1 MINGILATMSGIK
14 DQTQID
20 EMRQRLY
27 QRGATLPEKSIRHDL
42 SKSATATKPKWDVET
57 EQPHEKKKGDTD
69 PRPEALP
76 DETIS
81 VHSLPEI
88 PVSGPGRTYAY
99 RSIILIATLAF
110 FLVTLIGTSLY
121 LWLGNNQISNKNIGI
136 AIAGPLTAGGGEVL
150 QLQLTVTNQNSVPI
164 ESAVLIV
171 NFPSGTK
178 SADGQNRDIFEERM
192 QLERISAGESIT
204 VPIRAVVY
212 GEENQEKTIGAT
224 IEYRL
229 VDSNGT
235 FYKEAEPLIF
245 KIISSPLV
253 LRIESVEKV
262 SSGQEVEI
270 KVVLQSNSSNT
281 LKDILLSANYPGNFD
296 FTSSDPAP
304 TYRQSE
310 WIIKELKSEQSQTI
324 TLRGLVTGVQNEE
337 FQMQFSAGTP
347 RQDNQFIISSVLA
360 NASTDFLIEH
370 PFIDVGLSINGA
382 RTEVVTAKT
391 GQQTTVSVEVQNTL
405 SEALFDMAVEVAV
418 SGNVLSREQV
428 IVDNG
433 FYDSAKD
440 VVRFEVSGDRSLAE
454 VSPGQTKRFSFTII
468 PSEQQ
473 QTPAFAVTANA
484 YARRV
489 SENRVTEALI
499 GTAKSEVKYTS
510 SLTLSRI
517 LSYRSDDSGPVPP
530 VAESQT
536 TYTLTMEAGAG
547 GNDVTGAVVTTSL
560 PQYVSWTDK
569 TSGDG
574 SIVFNPVSKEITW
587 TIGDI
592 TAGRTVSRT
601 FQVSFTPSQNQI
613 NTTPAL
619 VGVQR
624 FRATDK
630 FTGAVVRAE
639 ASSVSAELSE
649 SSGFGRDSGRVV
661 RAVVE
666 SNN

>member
-1 MINGILATMSGIK
+1 MSGIK

-20 EMRQRLY
+20 AMRQRLY
-27 QRGATLPEKSIRHDL
+27 ERGAPLPEKSQRHDL
-42 SKSATATKPKWDVET
+42 SKSVSTAKPKWDVET
-57 EQPHEKKKGDTD
+57 EHFADEENDD
-69 PRPEALP
+69 PRPQALHDETVAVHPLP
-76 DETIS
+76 D
-81 VHSLPEI
+81 I
-88 PVSGPGRTYAY
+88 PASGPGRTYAY
-99 RSIILIATLAF
+99 RSIILLAALAF
-110 FLVTLIGTSLY
+110 FFVTLLGTSLY
-121 LWLGNNQISNKNIGI
+121 LLLGNNQISNKNIGI
-136 AIAGPLTAGGGEVL
+136 TIAGPLTAGGGEVL
-150 QLQLTVTNQNSVPI
+150 PLQLTVSNQNNVPI

-171 NFPSGTK
+171 NFPAGTK

-192 QLERISAGESIT
+192 QLERIAAGESLT

-212 GEENQEKTIGAT
+212 GEENQEKTVGAT
-224 IEYRL
+224 LEYRL

-235 FYKEAEPLIF
+235 FFKEAEPLIF

-262 SSGQEVEI
+262 SSGQEVEV
-270 KVVLQSNSSNT
+270 KMVLQSNSSNS
-281 LKDILLSANYPGNFD
+281 LKNILVSANYPSNFD

-310 WIIKELKSEQSQTI
+310 WIIAELKPEQSQTI
-324 TLRGLVTGVQNEE
+324 TLRGQVRGVQNEE

-360 NASTDFLIEH
+360 NATADFLIEH
-370 PFIDVGLSINGA
+370 PFVNVGL
-382 RTEVVTAKT
+382 VVNNVRSEIITAQT
-391 GQQTTVSVEVQNTL
+391 GQQTTVAVEVQNTL
-405 SEALFDMAVEVAV
+405 SETLFDMAVEVGV
-418 SGNVLSREQV
+418 SGNVLSREQI

-440 VVRFEVSGDRSLAE
+440 VVRFEVAGDRTLSE
-454 VSPGQTKRFSFTII
+454 VFPGQTRRFSFTII
-468 PSEQQ
+468 PSAQQ
-473 QTPAFAVTANA
+473 QTPAFAITANA

-510 SLTLSRI
+510 SLTLNRI
-517 LSYRSDDSGPVPP
+517 LNHRNDDTGPVPP
-530 VAESQT
+530 VAEQQT
-536 TYTLTMEAGAG
+536 TYTLTMEASAG

-569 TSGDG
+569 SSGEG
-574 SIVFNPVSKEITW
+574 TIVFNPVSKEITW

-592 TAGRTVSRT
+592 RAGDTVTRT
-601 FQVSFTPSQNQI
+601 FQISLTPSQNQI
-613 NTTPAL
+613 GQTPAL

-639 ASSVSAELSE
+639 SSSVSAELST
-649 SSGFGRDSGRVV
+649 SSGFGRDSGKVL

-666 SNN
+666 SE

>member
-1 MINGILATMSGIK
+1 MSGIK
-14 DQTQID
+14 DQEQID
-20 EMRQRLY
+20 AMRQRLY
-27 QRGATLPEKSIRHDL
+27 ERGSSLPKKSERHDL
-42 SKSATATKPKWDVET
+42 SKSTANAKQKWDVEA
-57 EQPHEKKKGDTD
+57 ERDVEVSDED
-69 PRPEALP
+69 PRKDALHDETVAVHPLP
-76 DETIS
+76 D
-81 VHSLPEI
+81 I
-88 PVSGPGRTYAY
+88 PTSGPGRTYAY
-99 RSIILIATLAF
+99 RSIILLATLAF
-110 FLVTLIGTSLY
+110 FFVTLLGTSLY
-121 LWLGNNQISNKNIGI
+121 LLLGNNQISNKNIDI
-136 AIAGPLTAGGGEVL
+136 TISGPLTSGGGEVL
-150 QLQLTVTNQNSVPI
+150 PLQLTVSNQNSVPI

-192 QLERISAGESIT
+192 QLERIAAGESLT

-224 IEYRL
+224 LEYRL

-235 FYKEAEPLIF
+235 FFKEAEPLVF
-245 KIISSPLV
+245 KITSSPLV

-270 KVVLQSNSSNT
+270 KVTLQSNSPNP
-281 LKDILLSANYPGNFD
+281 LKDILLSADYPSNFD
-296 FTSSDPAP
+296 FTSSDPSA

-310 WIIKELKSEQSQTI
+310 WIIPELKSEESKTI
-324 TLRGLVTGVQNEE
+324 TLRGQVTGVQDEE
-337 FQMQFSAGTP
+337 FQMQFTAGTP

-360 NASTDFLIEH
+360 NATADFLIEH
-370 PFIDVGLSINGA
+370 PFVSVDLIVNNVRS
-382 RTEVVTAKT
+382 EVVTAQT
-391 GQQTTVSVEVQNTL
+391 GQQTTVAVEVQNTL
-405 SEALFDMAVEVAV
+405 SETLFDMAVEVAV
-418 SGNVLSREQV
+418 SGNVLSREQI

-433 FYDSAKD
+433 FYDSTKD
-440 VVRFEVSGDRSLAE
+440 VVRFEVAGDRSLTE
-454 VSPGQTKRFSFTII
+454 VSPGQSRRFSFTII
-468 PSEQQ
+468 PGAQQ

-510 SLTLSRI
+510 SLTLNRI
-517 LSYRSDDSGPVPP
+517 LSYRNDDTGPVPP
-530 VAESQT
+530 VAEEQT
-536 TYTLTMEAGAG
+536 TYTLTLEASAG
-547 GNDVTGAVVTTSL
+547 GNDVTGAVVSTSL

-569 TSGDG
+569 SSGEG
-574 SIVFNPVSKEITW
+574 TIVFNPVSKEITW

-592 TAGRTVSRT
+592 EADETVTHT
-601 FQVSFTPSQNQI
+601 FQISLTPSQNQVG
-613 NTTPAL
+613 TTPAL

-649 SSGFGRDSGRVV
+649 SSGFGRDSGKVK

-666 SNN
+666 SDNDE